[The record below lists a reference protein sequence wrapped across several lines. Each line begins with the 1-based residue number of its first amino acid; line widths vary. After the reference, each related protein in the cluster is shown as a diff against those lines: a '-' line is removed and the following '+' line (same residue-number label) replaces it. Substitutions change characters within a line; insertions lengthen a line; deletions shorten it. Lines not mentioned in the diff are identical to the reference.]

1 MIPDNEFNTAFLTV
15 LLVALLAIPLLIKII
30 AGFVDY
36 SREKRYIRM
45 EMNRTGNDS
54 EYRYWRRELSYL
66 RLCLIPFVNSRNVRK
81 VYSFYH
87 RGKHAAS
94 KKSDTKSLAML
105 FAPAV
110 IGIAACLI
118 SVSGLTWAWFTASI
132 STGMQ
137 SIKAA
142 NFAIEVMADEKSV
155 SVDKDGNYKIT
166 LEGSGKVTVEIKNA
180 QDSTATSGFCVITIK
195 KAVETR
201 VSAYVTQDLVGIE
214 NYNLTYEGS
223 AGDTV
228 TITPKWGIPSGT
240 VIENS
245 STIGTTNNSASN
257 EQEYTLTEALPNT
270 NSVTPDAQPTTPQN
284 TTPSLPTDT
293 TPTTEEPSTD
303 TEPTETVPETTAPTT
318 ESVQTAPEETA
329 PDNSLTETNS
339 TPETT
344 D

>member
-1 MIPDNEFNTAFLTV
+1 
-15 LLVALLAIPLLIKII
+15 
-30 AGFVDY
+30 
-36 SREKRYIRM
+36 
-45 EMNRTGNDS
+45 
-54 EYRYWRRELSYL
+54 
-66 RLCLIPFVNSRNVRK
+66 
-81 VYSFYH
+81 
-87 RGKHAAS
+87 
-94 KKSDTKSLAML
+94 ML

-195 KAVETR
+195 KAVETT

-284 TTPSLPTDT
+284 TTPSPPTDT

>member
-195 KAVETR
+195 KAVENT

-293 TPTTEEPSTD
+293 KPTTEEPSTD